1 MKRFRIFDDIWN
13 DIAGSFADFLNK
25 VGQGESIQID
35 VMSYGGDLFSG
46 IAMAEMLLESR
57 KRGIRS
63 TVVIYGIAASAAA
76 IMALAADNVV
86 MTEVGSMMLHG
97 VYHVTWSGDVI
108 TEGEDIDHANAR
120 CMAIINRRNP
130 AYTLDMLT
138 AKDNWYTAQQ
148 AKDLGFVDEI
158 RPLDDFA
165 QDATLKNMFTGL
177 LNMAVHAA
185 KPKGGLKMNKIKND
199 LDEKKEVTEQ
209 IEEPE
214 KSEDTENKEIHAE
227 GEGEG
232 DVDLKSLI
240 VDGFSAILDK
250 LEAIEAR
257 LDAPKPELE
266 AEGNDDEKK
275 KDDDIMSAKIRAMY
289 DRIGKVCK
297 PCTKKTADEPVT
309 KDSVLEKERA
319 RNEACKKL
327 YPNLFGNVSREK

>member
-13 DIAGSFADFLNK
+13 DTASGVSDFLAK
-25 VGQGESIQID
+25 VGDGESIQID

-46 IAMAEMLLESR
+46 LAIAEMLMEAR
-57 KRGIRS
+57 KRGIQS
-63 TVVIYGIAASAAA
+63 TVVIYGLAASAAA
-76 IMALAADNVV
+76 ILALAADRVV
-86 MTEVGSMMLHG
+86 MTEIGSMMLHG
-97 VYHVTWSGDVI
+97 VYHLTWDGEPI

-148 AKDLGFVDEI
+148 AKELGFVDEI

-165 QDATLKNMFTGL
+165 KDATLKNMFTGL

-185 KPKGGLKMNKIKND
+185 KPRGGLKMNIKND
-199 LDEKKEVTEQ
+199 LEEPKEVTEQ

-227 GEGEG
+227 GEG

-250 LEAIEAR
+250 LDAIEAR
-257 LDAPKPELE
+257 LDAPAPALDEE
-266 AEGNDDEKK
+266 DGDDEKK
-275 KDDDIMSAKIRAMY
+275 KDDDIMAAKIRAMY

-297 PCTKKTADEPVT
+297 PCAKKTAGTTPT
-309 KDSVLEKERA
+309 KDQAIAVERA
-319 RNEACKKL
+319 KNEAAKRL
-327 YPNLFGNVSREK
+327 YPNLYGNVTREK

>member
-13 DIAGSFADFLNK
+13 DSAGSFADFLNK

-46 IAMAEMLLESR
+46 IAMAEMLMESR
-57 KRGIRS
+57 NRGIQS

-76 IMALAADNVV
+76 IMALAADRVI

-97 VYHVTWSGDVI
+97 VYHLTWDGDVI
-108 TEGEDIDHANAR
+108 DKGEDIDHANAR

-130 AYTLDMLT
+130 DYTIDMLT

-148 AKDLGFVDEI
+148 AKELGFVDEI

-165 QDATLKNMFTGL
+165 KDASLKNMLTRF

-185 KPKGGLKMNKIKND
+185 KPMGGLKMDKTAKND
-199 LDEKKEVTEQ
+199 LDVKEVTEE
-209 IEEPE
+209 IEKPE
-214 KSEDTENKEIHAE
+214 KSDDIENDEIHAE
-227 GEGEG
+227 GEGE
-232 DVDLKSLI
+232 VDLKTLI

-250 LEAIEAR
+250 LDAIEAR
-257 LDAPKPELE
+257 LDAPAPALDEDDC
-266 AEGNDDEKK
+266 GDEKK
-275 KDDDIMSAKIRAMY
+275 KDDDIMAAKIRAMY

-297 PCTKKTADEPVT
+297 PCAKKTADETPTEAQVMAA
-309 KDSVLEKERA
+309 ERA
-319 RNEACKKL
+319 KNEAFKKL
-327 YPNLFGNVSREK
+327 YPNICGNVTREK

>member
-130 AYTLDMLT
+130 DYTIDMLT

-148 AKDLGFVDEI
+148 AKELGFVDEI

-165 QDATLKNMFTGL
+165 KDASLKNMLTRF

-227 GEGEG
+227 GEG
-232 DVDLKSLI
+232 DVELKTLI
-240 VDGFSAILDK
+240 VDGFGAILDK
-250 LEAIEAR
+250 LDAIEAR
-257 LDAPKPELE
+257 LDAPKPALDEE
-266 AEGNDDEKK
+266 DGDDEKK
-275 KDDDIMSAKIRAMY
+275 KDDDIMAAKIRAMY

-297 PCTKKTADEPVT
+297 PCEKKAAGTTPT
-309 KDSVLEKERA
+309 KDQAMAVEIAK
-319 RNEACKKL
+319 NEAAKRI
-327 YPNLFGNVSREK
+327 YPNLYGNVTREK

>member
-13 DIAGSFADFLNK
+13 DTASGVSDFLAK
-25 VGQGESIQID
+25 TGDGESVQVD

-46 IAMAEMLLESR
+46 LAIAEMLMEAR
-57 KRGIRS
+57 KRGIQS
-63 TVVIYGIAASAAA
+63 TVVIYGLAASAAA
-76 IMALAADNVV
+76 ILALAADRVV
-86 MTEVGSMMLHG
+86 MTEIGSMMLHG
-97 VYHVTWSGDVI
+97 VYHLTWDGEPI

-130 AYTLDMLT
+130 DYTVEQLT

-148 AKDLGFVDEI
+148 AKELGFVDEI
-158 RPLDDFA
+158 RTLDDFA
-165 QDATLKNMFTGL
+165 KDATLKNMFTGL
-177 LNMAVHAA
+177 LNMAVHAE
-185 KPKGGLKMNKIKND
+185 KPRGGLKMDKMKNA
-199 LDEKKEVTEQ
+199 LEEPKEVTEQ

-227 GEGEG
+227 GEGE
-232 DVDLKSLI
+232 VDLKSLI

-250 LEAIEAR
+250 LDAIEAR
-257 LDAPKPELE
+257 LDAPAPALDEDD
-266 AEGNDDEKK
+266 GDDEKK
-275 KDDDIMSAKIRAMY
+275 KEDDIMAAKVRAMY

-297 PCTKKTADEPVT
+297 PCTKKTADAPAS
-309 KDSVLEKERA
+309 KDNALEVERA